1 MFWVLRL
8 SMEKQQRKLDFLLT
22 CRRKWKQLCLFQ
34 IWNLSWTGVM
44 ELIDAD
50 TLKDLKETYKSE
62 FGGNKGT

>member
-22 CRRKWKQLCLFQ
+22 CRRKCLFQ

-44 ELIDAD
+44 ELIDVDA
-50 TLKDLKETYKSE
+50 LEDLKETYKSE